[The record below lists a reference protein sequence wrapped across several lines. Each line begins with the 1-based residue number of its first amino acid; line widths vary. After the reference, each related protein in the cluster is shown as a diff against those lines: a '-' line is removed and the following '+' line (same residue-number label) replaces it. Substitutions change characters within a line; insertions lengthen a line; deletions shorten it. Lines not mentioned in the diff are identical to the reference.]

1 MRAKLLSAISTG
13 CPNGTAS
20 RHIYLPFGFSLHHQ
34 GLRIMTPS
42 ITSPIT
48 EHSNSIVNVRN
59 SFLPDVT
66 PHKHLVSSVRTDDD
80 WEILIYKQG
89 AVFEAC
95 FFRWAEHHEHAV
107 GSPVEALNRYV
118 EQRISILR
126 SRQLKTEGWREETN

>member
-1 MRAKLLSAISTG
+1 
-13 CPNGTAS
+13 
-20 RHIYLPFGFSLHHQ
+20 
-34 GLRIMTPS
+34 MTPN
-42 ITSPIT
+42 IPSPIA
-48 EHSNSIVNVRN
+48 EHPKSIVNVRT

-89 AVFEAC
+89 VVFEAC

-107 GSPVEALNRYV
+107 GSPVEALSRYV

-126 SRQLKTEGWREETN
+126 SRQLKTEGWREETNQT